1 MASSTSVSAPAGSY
15 TETSTNIIFK
25 ENPEAPGAYI
35 LSADCQTV
43 GGASVASSLEFGIQN
58 CDGVLK
64 WSPTNTACSA
74 VSGAPYPAVPAGIPA
89 GSYLLTSTD
98 VTLTNNNGGGSAPYT
113 LKANAQQKDGSYVAA
128 SLNYDI
134 ANCNGVLK
142 WNPKYG
148 C

>member
-1 MASSTSVSAPAGSY
+1 MASSTSISAPAGTY

-35 LSADCQTV
+35 LSADCQTN
-43 GGASVASSLEFGIQN
+43 GGASVASTLDFGIQN
-58 CDGVLK
+58 CNGVLK
-64 WSPTNTACSA
+64 WSPTNTACTA
-74 VSGAPYPAVPAGIPA
+74 EPGAPYPAVPAGIPA
-89 GSYLLTSTD
+89 GSYLLSSTD
-98 VTLTNNNGGGSAPYT
+98 VVLTNNNGGGTAPYT
-113 LKANAQQKDGSYVAA
+113 LTASAQKKDGSYTPAT
-128 SLNYDI
+128 LQYDI